1 MGAREFESH
10 IYLQFSLNPNLLKDI
25 YMANQEVKKTLT
37 VVDRSTKALSS
48 AAEAIAKAATDLQ
61 GIATTANVLAQE
73 IEFKQ
78 NELDNLEAQLVVKQ
92 REQAAELNLKVK
104 EDADAVLATLLKER
118 GLVTKTPAELKEVE
132 KQLAEALEDNQEAV
146 EAAVEV
152 AVAAKVAE
160 YTAKISSLESSH
172 KVEIATL
179 RANEKAA
186 QERIVFLTQ
195 QNDKLEE
202 QIAADREARI
212 EIAKAEAQRQA
223 VTVNTNGK

>member
-1 MGAREFESH
+1 
-10 IYLQFSLNPNLLKDI
+10 
-25 YMANQEVKKTLT
+25 MANQEVKKTLT
-37 VVDRSTKALSS
+37 VVDRSTKALST
-48 AAEAIAKAATDLQ
+48 AAEAIAKASTDLQ